1 MEEPNNLNLE
11 EVIEPKGGSLGPIL
25 AGVVI
30 LAVIIFGVLYFMD
43 QREGS
48 QAFNEEVNAINSQ
61 DTSDEAASIEAD
73 LNSTDIE
80 NLDAELNA
88 F

>member
-1 MEEPNNLNLE
+1 MDESNNLNMGQTN
-11 EVIEPKGGSLGPIL
+11 EPKGNSTGPIIGGIIVL
-25 AGVVI
+25 AVVI
-30 LAVIIFGVLYFMD
+30 FGALYFMD
-43 QREGS
+43 QREDS
-48 QAFNEEVNAINSQ
+48 QALNEEVNAINSQ

-88 F
+88 S